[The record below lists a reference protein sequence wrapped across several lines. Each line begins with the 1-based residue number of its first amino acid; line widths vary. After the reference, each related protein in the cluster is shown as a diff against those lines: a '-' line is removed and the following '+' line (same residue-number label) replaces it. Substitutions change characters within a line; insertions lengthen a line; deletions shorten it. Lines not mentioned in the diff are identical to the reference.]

1 MTPTLL
7 FWVRIAVIVYI
18 IYNLYTII
26 KTFKKRGYIVPKQK
40 KEWGSLFSDV
50 LFFGLSIFL
59 LFMIRNNYEKPM
71 DAVMQFK
78 DQHLPAIEYID
89 VRTNKPE
96 ILTQKGTIILN
107 IWATWCPPCRKE
119 MPLLEQVY
127 QENKSKGVQVIALTD
142 EDVQMAKRF
151 LDKKKYTF
159 TVGSFSSSN
168 ALLNS
173 IETRPVSILLVDGKV
188 KDIVVGARGH
198 SFFSNWAEG
207 N

>member
-7 FWVRIAVIVYI
+7 FWLKLGVIGYI

-26 KTFKKRGYIVPKQK
+26 RTFKKRGYILPKQK
-40 KEWGSLFSDV
+40 KEWGSLFSDI

-71 DAVMQFK
+71 DSVMQFK
-78 DQHLPAIEYID
+78 DKPLPSIEYID
-89 VRTNKPE
+89 VRTNQPTVLSE
-96 ILTQKGTIILN
+96 KGTIILN

-119 MPLLEQVY
+119 MPSLEQVH
-127 QENKSKGVQVIALTD
+127 QEYISKDIRVIALTD
-142 EDVQMAKRF
+142 EDVQTAKSF
-151 LDKKKYTF
+151 LDKKNYSF

-198 SFFSNWAEG
+198 SFFADWAEG